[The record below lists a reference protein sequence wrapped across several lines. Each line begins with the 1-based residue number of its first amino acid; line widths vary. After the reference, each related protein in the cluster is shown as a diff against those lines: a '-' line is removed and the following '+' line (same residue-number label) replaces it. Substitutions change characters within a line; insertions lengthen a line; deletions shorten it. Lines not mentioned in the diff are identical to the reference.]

1 VTSPWDRQRA
11 GEKYQPGTPGWMVGH
26 TAPVGPAKRES
37 TAWWYGPAHGW
48 GKTYGGLGYPGPRV
62 WRTKANA
69 EAALRHVYGSLAYA
83 ERTGHRVMRVAD
95 AESIDRLQREGV
107 R

>member
-1 VTSPWDRQRA
+1 VTSPWDRKRA
-11 GEKYQPGTPGWMVGH
+11 GDTYEPGARGWMVGH
-26 TAPVGPAKRES
+26 TARLGTARRES

-48 GKTYGGLGYPGPRV
+48 GKTYGGLGYPGPRT
-62 WRTKANA
+62 WPTKADA
-69 EAALRHVYGSLAYA
+69 EAALRHVYGSLAA
-83 ERTGHRVMRVAD
+83 ALRSGHGVMRVAD